1 MILRGELAAG
11 ERLTED
17 RLAEQLGVS
26 RNPVREAIRSLE
38 ATGLVEVIPRKG
50 AYVCRHDLEDVQNL
64 LELRTALESFAA
76 EMVAR
81 TAPSGLAQDLSRIID
96 GGVEASELGNHV
108 LAAELHRDFHLAIE
122 QAIRNPYLLQ
132 VVEPLRHRTEMVFS
146 ILLES
151 RGAVSWN
158 EHQRIRDAIADEDP
172 GGARRA
178 IADHMSSVLRELRRL
193 EEQGSE
199 AS

>member
-38 ATGLVEVIPRKG
+38 ATGLVEVVPRKG
-50 AYVCRHDLEDVQNL
+50 AYVSRHDFADVRDL

-76 EMVAR
+76 ETAAR
-81 TAPSGLAQDLSRIID
+81 TVPPGLVQELSRIVD
-96 GGVEASELGNHV
+96 GGMAASEAGNHV

-122 QAIRNPYLLQ
+122 QAVRNPYLLQ

-146 ILLES
+146 ILLEA

-158 EHQRIRDAIADEDP
+158 EHERIRDAIAAEDP
-172 GGARRA
+172 DVARGA
-178 IADHMSSVLRELRRL
+178 IADHLRSVLRELERL
-193 EEQGSE
+193 EGDGGG
-199 AS
+199 A